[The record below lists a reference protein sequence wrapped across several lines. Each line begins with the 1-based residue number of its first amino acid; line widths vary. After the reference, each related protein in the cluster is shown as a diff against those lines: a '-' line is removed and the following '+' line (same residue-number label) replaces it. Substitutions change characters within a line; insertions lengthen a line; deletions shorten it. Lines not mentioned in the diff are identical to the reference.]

1 MPTKNSHLHKIVT
14 ILAETSFKLLQDV
27 PLTAIS
33 DFMPAFIVT
42 RSTLDL
48 NYFIIIIIIV
58 LVAVS
63 ELQLKKL
70 KLKIL
75 ELLLPKHGLT

>member
-1 MPTKNSHLHKIVT
+1 MAYVLEFTHALHLEKQDCTWSVPTKNSHLHKIVT

-33 DFMPAFIVT
+33 DFMLAFIVT

-48 NYFIIIIIIV
+48 NYSRTF
-58 LVAVS
+58 
-63 ELQLKKL
+63 
-70 KLKIL
+70 
-75 ELLLPKHGLT
+75 